1 MQIGER
7 IGLWTPVLA
16 AVTLAAAVHAAQ
28 PAALRIVQDPGNRF
42 TIGIPDDWIVETS
55 PRDRALTARS
65 PATPGQLSN
74 TIDVITRDLLRAI
87 TPENC
92 AWQAAQVMR
101 FTIHHWTT
109 LEEGP
114 GTLAGFRA
122 YSRQYTWRT
131 GTGQERRSIQTC
143 VTPGRRAFVIVGTTN
158 NSPKGILRDL
168 PELERIISTF
178 RPNLS
183 TDPGA
188 GGSSDRER

>member
-1 MQIGER
+1 
-7 IGLWTPVLA
+7 
-16 AVTLAAAVHAAQ
+16 
-28 PAALRIVQDPGNRF
+28 
-42 TIGIPDDWIVETS
+42 
-55 PRDRALTARS
+55 
-65 PATPGQLSN
+65 
-74 TIDVITRDLLRAI
+74 
-87 TPENC
+87 
-92 AWQAAQVMR
+92 MR
-101 FTIHHWTT
+101 FTIHQWTT

-188 GGSSDRER
+188 GGSSGRER